1 VIGGINTLKV
11 VQFAA
16 QNLKMDPTQSG
27 GTIFKLITTA
37 GPSCGTCKFN
47 KGARRLMCN
56 T

>member
-27 GTIFKLITTA
+27 GTIFKL
-37 GPSCGTCKFN
+37 
-47 KGARRLMCN
+47 RLLLQRDPAAVHVSS
-56 T
+56 TREPGG